1 MRKCYLL
8 LMGSSQHFWMDSR
21 DKFFSIMSWGC
32 FTWFSPKKE
41 NSESSVE
48 LKMQPV
54 TSMLF
59 VLKYSGLLHPQF
71 SSRGRNM
78 MYYVAPRTDCA
89 FLGSRR
95 ILNLLVL
102 QLLKVCCDLD
112 STHLWITGSPHNT
125 SFTPNNIIS
134 NWRKYFCD
142 VEEKLM
148 RLDDQNCT
156 FPAQSIWVW
165 IPSHACWRAFL
176 PFL

>member
-1 MRKCYLL
+1 MCKCYLL

-32 FTWFSPKKE
+32 FTWFSLKKE

-48 LKMQPV
+48 LKMQPL

-59 VLKYSGLLHPQF
+59 VLKCSGLLHPQF

-78 MYYVAPRTDCA
+78 TYCVVPCTDYA
-89 FLGSRR
+89 FLCSRR
-95 ILNLLVL
+95 ILNLLML
-102 QLLKVCCDLD
+102 QLLNICCDVD
-112 STHLWITGSPHNT
+112 STHLWITGSP
-125 SFTPNNIIS
+125 NNFII
-134 NWRKYFCD
+134 NGRKYFCD

-165 IPSHACWRAFL
+165 IPPHACWRAL
-176 PFL
+176 SPFL